1 VFALFHFPLTDT
13 RSAMADSAKTRS
25 AEESSLLERARKRL
39 PGGVL
44 GTSRY
49 AEEAAFVVKH
59 GRGSKIYDVSGREYI
74 DYVLASG
81 PLILG
86 HAHPAVVA
94 AVRAQIEGGSTYFMV
109 TEPIIQLAEEICR
122 ALPCAEQVRFTSTG
136 SEATFFALRTART
149 ARQRDKILKFEGG
162 YHGAHDYSMMSSTP
176 RSPKA
181 FPAPVPDSSGIPHAI
196 EADVLIA
203 PYNDLATVEGIVDT
217 HADELAAVII
227 EPFQRLIPPQS
238 GFLQGL
244 REITR
249 RHGILLIFD
258 EVVTGFR
265 LAYGGAQQY
274 YGVIPDI
281 ACVGKIVGGGFP
293 LAAVCAS
300 EELMRPFDPQQDG
313 KGDFISQS
321 GTLNGNPIAAV
332 AGLATLAELRK
343 PGAYETIHGTGKRLM
358 AGLRELVERSGLP
371 AQVVGEPVVFDIIF
385 SGEPITDYRSL
396 QKADGALARAF
407 TTELIKRGVVKNT
420 QKMYVSLVHSEADVA
435 RTLEACEDALKTLP
449 RRKPARD

>member
-1 VFALFHFPLTDT
+1 MTDPT
-13 RSAMADSAKTRS
+13 KPRS
-25 AEESSLLERARKRL
+25 AEETNLLERARRRL

-44 GTSRY
+44 GSSRY
-49 AEEAAFVVKH
+49 ADDVGFVVKH
-59 GRGSKIYDVSGREYI
+59 GKGSKIYDVSGREYI
-74 DYVLASG
+74 DYVMASG
-81 PLILG
+81 PMVLG

-94 AVRAQIEGGSTYFMV
+94 AVRAQLEGGTTYFMV
-109 TEPIIQLAEEICR
+109 TEPVIELAEEICR
-122 ALPCAEQVRFTSTG
+122 AVPCAEQVRFTSTG
-136 SEATFFALRTART
+136 SEATFFALRVART

-162 YHGAHDYSMMSSTP
+162 YHGSHDYSMMSSTP

-196 EADVLIA
+196 GADVLIA
-203 PYNDLATVEGIVDT
+203 PYNDLATVEGIVAT

-227 EPFQRLIPPQS
+227 EPFQRLIPPQP

-249 RHGILLIFD
+249 RHGILLVFD

-274 YGVIPDI
+274 YGVVPDI

-300 EELMRPFDPQQDG
+300 ADLMQPFDPARDG
-313 KGDFISQS
+313 KGEFIAQS

-343 PGAYETIHGTGKRLM
+343 PGAYETLHGTGRRLM
-358 AGLRELVERSGLP
+358 AGLAELAQKSGLP
-371 AQVVGEPVVFDIIF
+371 AQVVGEPVVFDILF
-385 SGEPITDYRSL
+385 TSEPVTDYRSL
-396 QKADGALARAF
+396 QRADGALARTF

-420 QKMYVSLVHSEADVA
+420 QKMYMSLAHTDADVA
-435 RTLEACEDALKTLP
+435 KTLQACEDALKVLP
-449 RRKPARD
+449 RKKTLKK

>member
-1 VFALFHFPLTDT
+1 MPEST
-13 RSAMADSAKTRS
+13 RTRS
-25 AEESSLLERARKRL
+25 AEETTLLERARKRL

-49 AEEAAFVVKH
+49 ADEAAFVVKH
-59 GRGSKIYDVSGREYI
+59 GKGSKIYDVSGREYI

-94 AVRAQIEGGSTYFMV
+94 AVRTQIESGSTYFMV
-109 TEPIIQLAEEICR
+109 NEPIIELAEEICR
-122 ALPCAEQVRFTSTG
+122 AMPCAEQVRFTSTG
-136 SEATFFALRTART
+136 SEATFFALRVART
-149 ARQRDKILKFEGG
+149 ARGRDKILKFEGG

-196 EADVLIA
+196 EAEVLVA
-203 PYNDLATVEGIVDT
+203 PYNDLATVEGIVAT

-227 EPFQRLIPPQS
+227 EPFQRLIPPQP
-238 GFLQGL
+238 GFLEGL

-249 RHGILLIFD
+249 RHGVLLVFD

-265 LAYGGAQQY
+265 LAYGGAQEY
-274 YGVIPDI
+274 YGVVPDI
-281 ACVGKIVGGGFP
+281 ACIGKIVGGGFP

-321 GTLNGNPIAAV
+321 GTLNGNPIAAA

-343 PGAYETIHGTGKRLM
+343 PGAYETIHGTGRRLM
-358 AGLRELVERSGLP
+358 AGLTELIQRAGLP
-371 AQVVGEPVVFDIIF
+371 AQVVGEPVVFDVLF
-385 SGEPITDYRSL
+385 TDEPITDYRSL
-396 QKADGALARAF
+396 QKADGVLGRAF

-420 QKMYVSLVHSEADVA
+420 QKMYVSLVHSEQDVA
-435 RTLEACEDALKTLP
+435 RTLEAAEGALKALP
-449 RRKPARD
+449 RRSPARPR

>member
-1 VFALFHFPLTDT
+1 
-13 RSAMADSAKTRS
+13 MADSTNTRS

-59 GRGSKIYDVSGREYI
+59 GKGSKIYDVSGREYI

-227 EPFQRLIPPQS
+227 EPFQRLIPPQP

-274 YGVIPDI
+274 YGVVPDI

-435 RTLEACEDALKTLP
+435 HTLEACEDALKTLP
-449 RRKPARD
+449 RRKPARG

>member
-1 VFALFHFPLTDT
+1 
-13 RSAMADSAKTRS
+13 MADPIRARS
-25 AEESSLLERARKRL
+25 AEESRLLERARQRL

-49 AEEAAFVVKH
+49 AEEAAFVVKR
-59 GRGSKIYDVSGREYI
+59 GQGSKIYDVSGREYI

-109 TEPIIQLAEEICR
+109 NEPIIELAEEICR
-122 ALPCAEQVRFTSTG
+122 AMPCAEQVRFTSTG
-136 SEATFFALRTART
+136 SEATFFSLRVART
-149 ARQRDKILKFEGG
+149 ARRRDKILKFEGG
-162 YHGAHDYSMMSSTP
+162 YHGAHDYAMMSSSP

-203 PYNDLATVEGIVDT
+203 PYNDLATVEGIVAT
-217 HADELAAVII
+217 HADELAAVIV
-227 EPFQRLIPPQS
+227 EPFQRLIPPQP

-249 RHGILLIFD
+249 RHGVLLIFD

-274 YGVIPDI
+274 YGVVPDI

-300 EELMRPFDPQQDG
+300 AELMTPFDPGQDG

-343 PGAYETIHGTGKRLM
+343 PGAYERLHATGRRLM
-358 AGLRELVERSGLP
+358 AGLSELARKSGLP
-371 AQVVGEPVVFDIIF
+371 AQVVGEPVVFDVVF
-385 SGEPITDYRSL
+385 TDEPVTDYRSL
-396 QKADGALARAF
+396 QKSDGALARAF

-420 QKMYVSLVHSEADVA
+420 QKMYLSLVHGDADVA
-435 RTLEACEDALKTLP
+435 ATLGAAEDALKVLP
-449 RRKPARD
+449 RARPRR

>member
-1 VFALFHFPLTDT
+1 
-13 RSAMADSAKTRS
+13 MADSAKTRS

-227 EPFQRLIPPQS
+227 EPFQRLIPPQP

-274 YGVIPDI
+274 YGVVPDI

-449 RRKPARD
+449 RRKPARG

>member
-1 VFALFHFPLTDT
+1 MSDPTKP
-13 RSAMADSAKTRS
+13 RST
-25 AEESSLLERARKRL
+25 EETTLLERARRRL

-49 AEEAAFVVKH
+49 ADDMGFVVKH
-59 GRGSKIYDVSGREYI
+59 GKGSKIYDVSGREYI
-74 DYVLASG
+74 DYVMASG
-81 PLILG
+81 PLVLG

-94 AVRAQIEGGSTYFMV
+94 AVRAQLEGGTTYFMV
-109 TEPIIQLAEEICR
+109 TEPIIELAEEICR
-122 ALPCAEQVRFTSTG
+122 AMPCAEQVRFTATG
-136 SEATFFALRTART
+136 SEATFFALRVART

-162 YHGAHDYSMMSSTP
+162 YHGSHDYSMMSSTP

-181 FPAPVPDSSGIPHAI
+181 FPAPVPDSSGIPHAL
-196 EADVLIA
+196 EAEVLIA
-203 PYNDLATVEGIVDT
+203 PYNDLATVEGIVAT
-217 HADELAAVII
+217 HADELAAVIV
-227 EPFQRLIPPQS
+227 EPFQRLIPPQP

-249 RHGILLIFD
+249 RYGILLVFD

-274 YGVIPDI
+274 YGVVPDI

-300 EELMRPFDPQQDG
+300 EELMRPFDPGQDG

-343 PGAYETIHGTGKRLM
+343 PGAYETLHGTGRRLM
-358 AGLRELVERSGLP
+358 AGLAELARRSGLP
-371 AQVVGEPVVFDIIF
+371 AQVVGEPVVFDILF
-385 SGEPITDYRSL
+385 TGEPVTDYRSL
-396 QKADGALARAF
+396 QKADGALGRAF
-407 TTELIKRGVVKNT
+407 TTELIKRGVVKT
-420 QKMYVSLVHSEADVA
+420 AQKMYMSLAHTDADVD
-435 RTLEACEDALKTLP
+435 RTLEACEDALRALP
-449 RRKPARD
+449 RTRRRVRS

>member
-1 VFALFHFPLTDT
+1 MPETIGS
-13 RSAMADSAKTRS
+13 RSAQETQLLDRAKQ
-25 AEESSLLERARKRL
+25 RL

-49 AEEAAFVVKH
+49 ADDVGFVVKH
-59 GRGSKIYDVSGREYI
+59 GKGSKIYDVSGREYI
-74 DYVLASG
+74 DYVMASG
-81 PLILG
+81 PMVLG

-94 AVRAQIEGGSTYFMV
+94 AVRQQLEAGTTYFMV
-109 TEPIIQLAEEICR
+109 TEPIIELAEEICR
-122 ALPCAEQVRFTSTG
+122 AVPCAEQVRFTSTG
-136 SEATFFALRTART
+136 SEATFFALRVART
-149 ARQRDKILKFEGG
+149 ARGRDKILKFEGG
-162 YHGAHDYSMMSSTP
+162 YHGANDYAMMSSSP

-196 EADVLIA
+196 EAEVLIA
-203 PYNDLATVEGIVDT
+203 PYNDLATVEGIVAT

-227 EPFQRLIPPQS
+227 EPFQRLIPPQP

-244 REITR
+244 REITQ
-249 RHGILLIFD
+249 RHGILLVFD

-265 LAYGGAQQY
+265 LAYGGAQEY
-274 YGVIPDI
+274 YGVVPDI

-300 EELMRPFDPQQDG
+300 ADLMRPFDPGQDG

-343 PGAYETIHGTGKRLM
+343 PGAYDRLLGTGRTLM
-358 AGLRELVERSGLP
+358 KGLSELLTRRGLP
-371 AQVVGEPVVFDIIF
+371 AQVVGEPVVFDVLF
-385 SGEPITDYRSL
+385 TAEPVVDYRSL
-396 QKADGALARAF
+396 QKADGQKARVL

-420 QKMYVSLVHSEADVA
+420 QKMYMSTAHTDADVA
-435 RTLEACEDALKTLP
+435 KTLNAFEDVLK
-449 RRKPARD
+449 RF

>member
-1 VFALFHFPLTDT
+1 
-13 RSAMADSAKTRS
+13 MADSTKTRS

-59 GRGSKIYDVSGREYI
+59 GKGSKIYDVSGREYI

-109 TEPIIQLAEEICR
+109 TEPIIELAEEICR
-122 ALPCAEQVRFTSTG
+122 AMPCAEQVRFTSTG

-227 EPFQRLIPPQS
+227 EPFQRLIPPQP
-238 GFLQGL
+238 GFLEGL

-274 YGVIPDI
+274 YGVVPDI

-358 AGLRELVERSGLP
+358 AGLRELVQRSGLP
-371 AQVVGEPVVFDIIF
+371 AQVVGEPVVFDVIF

-449 RRKPARD
+449 RRKSARG

>member
-1 VFALFHFPLTDT
+1 
-13 RSAMADSAKTRS
+13 MADTVKTRS
-25 AEESSLLERARKRL
+25 AEETKLLDRARQRL

-49 AEEAAFVVKH
+49 ADDVGFVVKH
-59 GRGSKIYDVSGREYI
+59 GKGSKIYDVSGREYI
-74 DYVLASG
+74 DYVMASG
-81 PLILG
+81 PLVLG

-94 AVRAQIEGGSTYFMV
+94 AVRAQLEGGTTYFMV
-109 TEPIIQLAEEICR
+109 TEPIIELAEEICR
-122 ALPCAEQVRFTSTG
+122 AVPCAEQVRFTSTG
-136 SEATFFALRTART
+136 SEATFFALRVART

-181 FPAPVPDSSGIPHAI
+181 FPAPVPDSSGIPRAL
-196 EADVLIA
+196 EDEVLVA
-203 PYNDLATVEGIVDT
+203 PFNDLATVEGIVAT
-217 HADELAAVII
+217 HADELAAVIV
-227 EPFQRLIPPQS
+227 EPFQRLIPPQP
-238 GFLQGL
+238 GFLPGL

-249 RHGILLIFD
+249 RHGILLVFD

-274 YGVIPDI
+274 YGVVPDI

-300 EELMRPFDPQQDG
+300 ADLMQPFDPGRDG
-313 KGDFISQS
+313 KGEFISQS

-343 PGAYETIHGTGKRLM
+343 PGAYETLHGTGGRLM
-358 AGLRELVERSGLP
+358 AGLAELARQSGLP
-371 AQVVGEPVVFDIIF
+371 AQVVGEPVLFDILF
-385 SGEPITDYRSL
+385 TDEPVTDYRSL
-396 QKADGALARAF
+396 QKADGALARTF

-420 QKMYVSLVHSEADVA
+420 QKMYMSLAHTDADVA
-435 RTLEACEDALKTLP
+435 RTLQACEDALKVLP
-449 RRKPARD
+449 RQKTRS

>member
-1 VFALFHFPLTDT
+1 
-13 RSAMADSAKTRS
+13 MADPITTRS
-25 AEESSLLERARKRL
+25 AEETKLLERARQRL

-49 AEEAAFVVKH
+49 ADDVGFVVKH
-59 GRGSKIYDVSGREYI
+59 GKGSKIYDVSGREYI
-74 DYVLASG
+74 DYVMASG
-81 PLILG
+81 PMVLG

-94 AVRAQIEGGSTYFMV
+94 AVREQLEGGTTYFMV
-109 TEPIIQLAEEICR
+109 TEPIIELAEEICR
-122 ALPCAEQVRFTSTG
+122 AVPCAEQVRFTSTG
-136 SEATFFALRTART
+136 SEATFFALRVART

-162 YHGAHDYSMMSSTP
+162 YHGAHDYSMMSSAP

-181 FPAPVPDSSGIPHAI
+181 FPAPVPDSSGIPRAL
-196 EADVLIA
+196 EDEVLVA
-203 PYNDLATVEGIVDT
+203 PYNDLATVEGIIAT

-227 EPFQRLIPPQS
+227 EPFQRLIPPQP

-244 REITR
+244 RDITR
-249 RHGILLIFD
+249 RHGILLVFD

-265 LAYGGAQQY
+265 LAYGGAQEF
-274 YGVIPDI
+274 YGVVPDI

-300 EELMRPFDPQQDG
+300 AELMQPFDPGRDG
-313 KGDFISQS
+313 KGEFISQS

-343 PGAYETIHGTGKRLM
+343 PGAYERLHGTGRRLM
-358 AGLRELVERSGLP
+358 AGLADLAQKSGLP
-371 AQVVGEPVVFDIIF
+371 AQVVGEPVVFDILF
-385 SGEPITDYRSL
+385 TGEPVTDYRSL
-396 QKADGALARAF
+396 QKADGALARTF

-420 QKMYVSLVHSEADVA
+420 QKMYMCTAHTDADVA
-435 RTLEACEDALKTLP
+435 RTLQACEDALKVLP
-449 RRKPARD
+449 RKKTRP

>member
-1 VFALFHFPLTDT
+1 MTDT
-13 RSAMADSAKTRS
+13 TMRRS
-25 AEESSLLERARKRL
+25 AEETKLLERARRRL

-44 GTSRY
+44 GSSRY
-49 AEEAAFVVKH
+49 ADDVGFVVKH
-59 GRGSKIYDVSGREYI
+59 GKGSKIYDVSGREYI
-74 DYVLASG
+74 DYVMASG
-81 PLILG
+81 PMVLG

-94 AVRAQIEGGSTYFMV
+94 AVREQLEGGTTYFMV
-109 TEPIIQLAEEICR
+109 TEPVIELAEEICR
-122 ALPCAEQVRFTSTG
+122 AVPCAEQVRFTSTG
-136 SEATFFALRTART
+136 SEATFFALRVART
-149 ARQRDKILKFEGG
+149 TRQRDKILKFEGG
-162 YHGAHDYSMMSSTP
+162 YHGSHDYSMMSSTP

-203 PYNDLATVEGIVDT
+203 PYNDLATVEGIVAT

-227 EPFQRLIPPQS
+227 EPFQRLIPPQP

-244 REITR
+244 RAITR
-249 RHGILLIFD
+249 RHGILLVFD

-274 YGVIPDI
+274 YGVVPDI

-300 EELMRPFDPQQDG
+300 ADLMQPFDPARDG
-313 KGDFISQS
+313 KGEFIAQS

-343 PGAYETIHGTGKRLM
+343 PGAYETLHGTGRRLM
-358 AGLRELVERSGLP
+358 AGLAELAQKSGLP
-371 AQVVGEPVVFDIIF
+371 AQVVGEPVVFDILF
-385 SGEPITDYRSL
+385 TSEPVTDYRSL
-396 QKADGALARAF
+396 QKADGGLARAF

-420 QKMYVSLVHSEADVA
+420 QKMYMSLAHTDADVA
-435 RTLEACEDALKTLP
+435 KTLQACEDALKVLP
-449 RRKPARD
+449 RKKTLKK

>member
-1 VFALFHFPLTDT
+1 MRDT
-13 RSAMADSAKTRS
+13 SRARSV
-25 AEESSLLERARKRL
+25 EESQLLDRASKRL

-81 PLILG
+81 PLVLG

-94 AVRAQIEGGSTYFMV
+94 AVREQVEGGTTYFMV
-109 TEPIIQLAEEICR
+109 NEPIIQLAEEICR
-122 ALPCAEQVRFTSTG
+122 AMPCAEQVRFTSTG
-136 SEATFFALRTART
+136 SEATFFALRAART
-149 ARQRDKILKFEGG
+149 YRQRDKILKFEGG
-162 YHGAHDYSMMSSTP
+162 YHGAHDYAMMSASP

-203 PYNDLATVEGIVDT
+203 PYNDLGTVEGIVAA
-217 HADELAAVII
+217 HADELAAVIV
-227 EPFQRLIPPQS
+227 EPFQRLVPPQP

-249 RHGILLIFD
+249 RHGVLLIFD

-274 YGVIPDI
+274 YGVVPDLAAI
-281 ACVGKIVGGGFP
+281 GKIVGGGFP
-293 LAAVCAS
+293 LAAVCGA
-300 EELMRPFDPQQDG
+300 EPLMRPFDPQYDG
-313 KGDFISQS
+313 RGDFISQS

-343 PGAYETIHGTGKRLM
+343 PGAYEALHGTGKRLM
-358 AGLRELVERSGLP
+358 AGLAALGTASGLP
-371 AQVVGEPVVFDIIF
+371 AQVVGEPVVFDLLF
-385 SGEPITDYRSL
+385 TAEPVTDFRSL
-396 QKADGALARAF
+396 QKADAALGKAF
-407 TTELIKRGVVKNT
+407 TTELVKRGVVKNS
-420 QKMYVSLVHSEADVA
+420 QKMYVSLVHSDEDVA
-435 RTLEACEDALKTLP
+435 RTLQACEDALKALP
-449 RRKPARD
+449 RKRG

>member
-1 VFALFHFPLTDT
+1 
-13 RSAMADSAKTRS
+13 MADPTRARS
-25 AEESSLLERARKRL
+25 TEETRLLERARQRL

-49 AEEAAFVVKH
+49 ADDVGFVVKH
-59 GRGSKIYDVSGREYI
+59 GKGSKIHDVSGREYI

-94 AVRAQIEGGSTYFMV
+94 AVRAQIGEGSTYFMV
-109 TEPIIQLAEEICR
+109 NEPIIELAEEICR
-122 ALPCAEQVRFTSTG
+122 AVPCAEQVRFTSTG
-136 SEATFFALRTART
+136 SEATFFSLRVART

-162 YHGAHDYSMMSSTP
+162 YHGAHDYAMMSSSP

-196 EADVLIA
+196 EDEVLVA
-203 PYNDLATVEGIVDT
+203 PYNDLATVEGIVAT
-217 HADELAAVII
+217 HADELAAVIV
-227 EPFQRLIPPQS
+227 EPFQRLIPPQP
-238 GFLQGL
+238 GFLTGL

-249 RHGILLIFD
+249 RHGVLLIFD

-265 LAYGGAQQY
+265 LAYGGAQEY
-274 YGVIPDI
+274 YGVVPDI

-300 EELMRPFDPQQDG
+300 EALMRPFDPGHDG

-343 PGAYETIHGTGKRLM
+343 PGAYETLHGTGKRLM
-358 AGLRELVERSGLP
+358 AGLTELARKSGLP
-371 AQVVGEPVVFDIIF
+371 AQVVGEPVVFDLLF
-385 SGEPITDYRSL
+385 TGEPVTDYRSL
-396 QKADGALARAF
+396 QKSDGALARAF

-420 QKMYVSLVHSEADVA
+420 QKMYISLVHSEADVA
-435 RTLEACEDALKTLP
+435 KTLQACEDALRVLPKTKP
-449 RRKPARD
+449 RR

>member
-1 VFALFHFPLTDT
+1 
-13 RSAMADSAKTRS
+13 
-25 AEESSLLERARKRL
+25 
-39 PGGVL
+39 
-44 GTSRY
+44 
-49 AEEAAFVVKH
+49 
-59 GRGSKIYDVSGREYI
+59 
-74 DYVLASG
+74 
-81 PLILG
+81 
-86 HAHPAVVA
+86 VVA

-227 EPFQRLIPPQS
+227 EPFQRLIPPQP
-238 GFLQGL
+238 GFLEGL

-274 YGVIPDI
+274 YGVVPDI

-321 GTLNGNPIAAV
+321 GTLNGKPHRGRGRPRHPGRAAQARRLRDHPRHGQAPHGRPPR
-332 AGLATLAELRK
+332 AGRAFGAAR
-343 PGAYETIHGTGKRLM
+343 PGGGRAG
-358 AGLRELVERSGLP
+358 GLRHHLQRRAHHRLP
-371 AQVVGEPVVFDIIF
+371 LAPEGRRRPRPRLHHRADQARGGEEHAEDVRIPRALR
-385 SGEPITDYRSL
+385 GGR
-396 QKADGALARAF
+396 GAHP
-407 TTELIKRGVVKNT
+407 RGVRGR
-420 QKMYVSLVHSEADVA
+420 A
-435 RTLEACEDALKTLP
+435 EDAAQEKTRP
-449 RRKPARD
+449 G

>member
-1 VFALFHFPLTDT
+1 MTDPT
-13 RSAMADSAKTRS
+13 KRRS
-25 AEESSLLERARKRL
+25 AEETKLLERARRRL

-44 GTSRY
+44 GSSRY
-49 AEEAAFVVKH
+49 ADDVGFVVKH
-59 GRGSKIYDVSGREYI
+59 GKGSKIYDVSGREYI
-74 DYVLASG
+74 DYVMASG
-81 PLILG
+81 PMVLG

-94 AVRAQIEGGSTYFMV
+94 AVREQLEGGTTYFMV
-109 TEPIIQLAEEICR
+109 TEPVIELAEEICR
-122 ALPCAEQVRFTSTG
+122 AVPCAEQVRFTSTG
-136 SEATFFALRTART
+136 SEATFFALRIART

-162 YHGAHDYSMMSSTP
+162 YHGSHDYSMMSSTP

-181 FPAPVPDSSGIPHAI
+181 FPAPVPDSSGIPHSL
-196 EADVLIA
+196 EAEVLVA
-203 PYNDLATVEGIVDT
+203 PYNDLATVEGIVAT

-227 EPFQRLIPPQS
+227 EPFQRLIPPQP

-249 RHGILLIFD
+249 RHGILLVFD

-274 YGVIPDI
+274 YGVVPDI

-300 EELMRPFDPQQDG
+300 ADLMQPFDPARDG
-313 KGDFISQS
+313 KGEFISQS

-343 PGAYETIHGTGKRLM
+343 PGAYETLHGTGRRLM
-358 AGLRELVERSGLP
+358 AGLAELAQKSGLP
-371 AQVVGEPVVFDIIF
+371 AQVVGEPVVFDILF
-385 SGEPITDYRSL
+385 TSEPVTDYRSL
-396 QKADGALARAF
+396 QKADGALARTF

-435 RTLEACEDALKTLP
+435 RTLEACEDALKALP
-449 RRKPARD
+449 RRKTARA

>member
-1 VFALFHFPLTDT
+1 
-13 RSAMADSAKTRS
+13 MADPITTRS
-25 AEESSLLERARKRL
+25 AEETKLLERARRRL

-49 AEEAAFVVKH
+49 ADDVGFVVKH
-59 GRGSKIYDVSGREYI
+59 GKGSKIYDVSGREYI
-74 DYVLASG
+74 DYVMASG
-81 PLILG
+81 PMVLG

-94 AVRAQIEGGSTYFMV
+94 AVREQLEGGTTYFMV
-109 TEPIIQLAEEICR
+109 TEPIIELAEEICR
-122 ALPCAEQVRFTSTG
+122 AVPCAEQVRFTSTG
-136 SEATFFALRTART
+136 SEATFFALRVART

-181 FPAPVPDSSGIPHAI
+181 FPAPVPDSSGIPRAL
-196 EADVLIA
+196 EDEVLIA
-203 PYNDLATVEGIVDT
+203 PYNDLATVEGIVAT

-227 EPFQRLIPPQS
+227 EPFQRLIPPQP

-244 REITR
+244 RDITR
-249 RHGILLIFD
+249 RYGILLVFD

-265 LAYGGAQQY
+265 LAYGGAQEY
-274 YGVIPDI
+274 YGVVPDI

-300 EELMRPFDPQQDG
+300 AELMQPFDPGQDG

-343 PGAYETIHGTGKRLM
+343 PGAYERFHGTGGRLM
-358 AGLRELVERSGLP
+358 AGLAELARKSGLP
-371 AQVVGEPVVFDIIF
+371 AQVVGEPVLFDILF
-385 SGEPITDYRSL
+385 TGEPVTDYRSL
-396 QKADGALARAF
+396 QKADGALARTF

-420 QKMYVSLVHSEADVA
+420 QKMYMSTAHTDADVA
-435 RTLEACEDALKTLP
+435 RTLQACEDALKVLP
-449 RRKPARD
+449 RKKPRS

>member
-1 VFALFHFPLTDT
+1 MPETIGS
-13 RSAMADSAKTRS
+13 RSAQETQLLDRAKQ
-25 AEESSLLERARKRL
+25 RL

-49 AEEAAFVVKH
+49 ADDVGFVVKH
-59 GRGSKIYDVSGREYI
+59 GKGSKIYDVSGREYI
-74 DYVLASG
+74 DYVMASG
-81 PLILG
+81 PMVLG
-86 HAHPAVVA
+86 HAHPAVAA
-94 AVRAQIEGGSTYFMV
+94 AVRQQLEAGTTYFMV
-109 TEPIIQLAEEICR
+109 TEPIIELAEEICR
-122 ALPCAEQVRFTSTG
+122 AVPCAEQVRFTSTG
-136 SEATFFALRTART
+136 SEATFFALRVART
-149 ARQRDKILKFEGG
+149 ARGRDKILKFEGG
-162 YHGAHDYSMMSSTP
+162 YHGANDYAMMSSSP

-196 EADVLIA
+196 EAEVLIA
-203 PYNDLATVEGIVDT
+203 PYNDLATVEGIVAT

-227 EPFQRLIPPQS
+227 EPFQRLIPPQP

-249 RHGILLIFD
+249 RHGILLVFD

-265 LAYGGAQQY
+265 LAYGGAQEY
-274 YGVIPDI
+274 YGVVPDI

-300 EELMRPFDPQQDG
+300 ADLMRPFDPGQDG

-343 PGAYETIHGTGKRLM
+343 PGAYDRLLGTGRTLM
-358 AGLRELVERSGLP
+358 KGLSELLTRRGLP
-371 AQVVGEPVVFDIIF
+371 AQVVGEPVVFDVLF
-385 SGEPITDYRSL
+385 TPEPVVDYRSL
-396 QKADGALARAF
+396 QKADGQKARVL

-420 QKMYVSLVHSEADVA
+420 QKMYMSTAHTDADVA
-435 RTLEACEDALKTLP
+435 KTLNAFEDVLK
-449 RRKPARD
+449 RF

>member
-1 VFALFHFPLTDT
+1 MPETIGS
-13 RSAMADSAKTRS
+13 RSAQETQLLDRAKQ
-25 AEESSLLERARKRL
+25 RL

-49 AEEAAFVVKH
+49 ADDVGFVVKH
-59 GRGSKIYDVSGREYI
+59 GKGSKIYDVSGREYI
-74 DYVLASG
+74 DYVMASG
-81 PLILG
+81 PMVLG
-86 HAHPAVVA
+86 HAHPAVAA
-94 AVRAQIEGGSTYFMV
+94 AVRQQLEAGTTYFMV
-109 TEPIIQLAEEICR
+109 TEPIIELAEEICR
-122 ALPCAEQVRFTSTG
+122 AVPCAEQVRFTCTG
-136 SEATFFALRTART
+136 SEATFFALRVART
-149 ARQRDKILKFEGG
+149 ARGRDKILKFEGG
-162 YHGAHDYSMMSSTP
+162 YHGANDYAMMSSSP

-196 EADVLIA
+196 EAEVLIA
-203 PYNDLATVEGIVDT
+203 PYNDLATVEGIVAT

-227 EPFQRLIPPQS
+227 EPFQRLIPPQP

-249 RHGILLIFD
+249 RHGILLVFD

-265 LAYGGAQQY
+265 LAYGGAQEY
-274 YGVIPDI
+274 YGVVPDI

-300 EELMRPFDPQQDG
+300 ADLMRPFDPGQDG

-343 PGAYETIHGTGKRLM
+343 PGAYDRLLGTGRTLM
-358 AGLRELVERSGLP
+358 KGLSELLTRRGLP
-371 AQVVGEPVVFDIIF
+371 AQVVGEPVVFDVLF
-385 SGEPITDYRSL
+385 TAEPVVDYRSL
-396 QKADGALARAF
+396 QKADGQKARVL

-420 QKMYVSLVHSEADVA
+420 QKMYMSTAHTDADVA
-435 RTLEACEDALKTLP
+435 KTLNAFEDVLK
-449 RRKPARD
+449 RF

>member
-1 VFALFHFPLTDT
+1 
-13 RSAMADSAKTRS
+13 MADSTRTRS
-25 AEESSLLERARKRL
+25 PEETKLLERARQRL

-49 AEEAAFVVKH
+49 ADEAAFVVKR
-59 GRGSKIYDVSGREYI
+59 GQGSKIYDVSGREYV

-94 AVRAQIEGGSTYFMV
+94 AVRTQIEGGSTYFMV
-109 TEPIIQLAEEICR
+109 NEPIIELAEEVCR

-136 SEATFFALRTART
+136 SEATFFALRVART

-196 EADVLIA
+196 ESEVLVA
-203 PYNDLATVEGIVDT
+203 PYNDLATVEGIVAT
-217 HADELAAVII
+217 HADDLAAVII
-227 EPFQRLIPPQS
+227 EPFQRLIPPQP

-249 RHGILLIFD
+249 RHGVLLVFD

-265 LAYGGAQQY
+265 LAYGGAQEY
-274 YGVIPDI
+274 YGVVPDI
-281 ACVGKIVGGGFP
+281 ACIGKIVGGGFP

-321 GTLNGNPIAAV
+321 GTLNGNPIAAA
-332 AGLATLAELRK
+332 AGLATLAELRR
-343 PGAYETIHGTGKRLM
+343 PGAYETIHGTGRRLM
-358 AGLRELVERSGLP
+358 AGLAELIQRAGLP
-371 AQVVGEPVVFDIIF
+371 AQVVGEPVVFDVIF
-385 SGEPITDYRSL
+385 TGEPITDYRSL
-396 QKADGALARAF
+396 QKADGSLARAF
-407 TTELIKRGVVKNT
+407 TTELIKRGAVKNT
-420 QKMYVSLVHSEADVA
+420 QKMYVSLVHSEEDVA
-435 RTLEACEDALKTLP
+435 RTLQAAEDALKALP
-449 RRKPARD
+449 RRSSARTR

>member
-1 VFALFHFPLTDT
+1 MPDST
-13 RSAMADSAKTRS
+13 RTRS
-25 AEESSLLERARKRL
+25 AEETKLLERARQRL

-49 AEEAAFVVKH
+49 ADEAAFVVKR
-59 GRGSKIYDVSGREYI
+59 GQGSKIYDVSGREYI

-94 AVRAQIEGGSTYFMV
+94 AVREQIEGGSTYFMV
-109 TEPIIQLAEEICR
+109 NEPIIELAEEICR

-136 SEATFFALRTART
+136 SEATFFALRVART

-162 YHGAHDYSMMSSTP
+162 YHGAHDYSMMSATP

-181 FPAPVPDSSGIPHAI
+181 FPAPVPDSSGIPHAL
-196 EADVLIA
+196 EAEVLVA
-203 PYNDLATVEGIVDT
+203 PYNDLATVEGIVAT

-227 EPFQRLIPPQS
+227 EPFQRLIPPQP

-249 RHGILLIFD
+249 RHGVLLVFD

-274 YGVIPDI
+274 YGVVPDI
-281 ACVGKIVGGGFP
+281 ACIGKIVGGGFP

-321 GTLNGNPIAAV
+321 GTLNGNPIAAA

-343 PGAYETIHGTGKRLM
+343 PGAYETIHGTGRRLM
-358 AGLRELVERSGLP
+358 AGLTELIQRAGLP
-371 AQVVGEPVVFDIIF
+371 AQVVGEPVVFDVLF
-385 SGEPITDYRSL
+385 TSEPISDYRSL
-396 QKADGALARAF
+396 QKADGSLARAF

-420 QKMYVSLVHSEADVA
+420 QKMYVSLVHSEDDVA
-435 RTLEACEDALKTLP
+435 RTLQAAEDALKALP
-449 RRKPARD
+449 RRSSARTR

>member
-1 VFALFHFPLTDT
+1 MSDT
-13 RSAMADSAKTRS
+13 TKPRS
-25 AEESSLLERARKRL
+25 AEETKLLERARRRL

-49 AEEAAFVVKH
+49 ADDVGFVVKH
-59 GRGSKIYDVSGREYI
+59 GKGSKIYDVSGREYI
-74 DYVLASG
+74 DYVMASG
-81 PLILG
+81 PMVLG

-94 AVRAQIEGGSTYFMV
+94 AVRAQLEGGTTYFMV
-109 TEPIIQLAEEICR
+109 TEPIIELAEEICR
-122 ALPCAEQVRFTSTG
+122 AMPCAEQVRFTSTG
-136 SEATFFALRTART
+136 SEATFFALRVART
-149 ARQRDKILKFEGG
+149 ARQREKILKFEGG
-162 YHGAHDYSMMSSTP
+162 YHGSHDYSMMSSTP

-203 PYNDLATVEGIVDT
+203 PYNDLATVEGIVAT

-227 EPFQRLIPPQS
+227 EPFQRLIPPQP

-249 RHGILLIFD
+249 RHGVLLVFD

-265 LAYGGAQQY
+265 LAYGGAQEY
-274 YGVIPDI
+274 YGVVPDI

-300 EELMRPFDPQQDG
+300 ADLMQPFDPGRDG
-313 KGDFISQS
+313 KGEFISQS

-343 PGAYETIHGTGKRLM
+343 PGAYETLHGTGRRLM
-358 AGLRELVERSGLP
+358 AGLAELARRSGLP
-371 AQVVGEPVVFDIIF
+371 AQVVGEPVVFDILF
-385 SGEPITDYRSL
+385 TAEPVTDYRSL
-396 QKADGALARAF
+396 QKADGALARTF

-420 QKMYVSLVHSEADVA
+420 QKMYMSLAHTAADVA
-435 RTLEACEDALKTLP
+435 RTLEACEDALRVLK
-449 RRKPARD
+449 K

>member
-1 VFALFHFPLTDT
+1 MANPTT
-13 RSAMADSAKTRS
+13 PRSP
-25 AEESSLLERARKRL
+25 EETELLERARKRL

-49 AEEAAFVVKH
+49 ADDVGFVVKH

-94 AVRAQIEGGSTYFMV
+94 AVRRQIEAGSTYFMV
-109 TEPIIQLAEEICR
+109 NEPIIELAEEICR
-122 ALPCAEQVRFTSTG
+122 AMPCAEQVRFTSTG
-136 SEATFFALRTART
+136 SEATFFSLRVART
-149 ARQRDKILKFEGG
+149 YRKRDKILKFEGG
-162 YHGAHDYSMMSSTP
+162 YHGAHDYGMMSSSP

-196 EADVLIA
+196 EDEVLIA
-203 PYNDLATVEGIVDT
+203 PYNDLATVEGIVAT

-227 EPFQRLIPPQS
+227 EPFQRLIPPQP
-238 GFLQGL
+238 GFLSGL

-249 RHGILLIFD
+249 RHGVLLIFD

-274 YGVIPDI
+274 YGVTPDI

-300 EELMRPFDPQQDG
+300 ADLMQPFDPGQDG

-321 GTLNGNPIAAV
+321 GTLNGNPIAAA

-358 AGLRELVERSGLP
+358 AGLTDLAQRSGLP
-371 AQVVGEPVVFDIIF
+371 AQVVGEPVVFDLIF
-385 SGEPITDYRSL
+385 TGEPVTDYRSL
-396 QKADGALARAF
+396 QKADGALGRAF

-420 QKMYVSLVHSEADVA
+420 QKMYISLVHSEQDVA
-435 RTLEACEDALKTLP
+435 TTLQACEDALKVLP
-449 RRKPARD
+449 KTKKR

>member
-1 VFALFHFPLTDT
+1 
-13 RSAMADSAKTRS
+13 MADQVGARS
-25 AEESSLLERARKRL
+25 PEESKLLERAKQRL

-49 AEEAAFVVKH
+49 ADDVGFVVKH
-59 GRGSKIYDVSGREYI
+59 GKGSKIYDVSGREYI

-94 AVRAQIEGGSTYFMV
+94 AVREQMEAGSTYFMV
-109 TEPIIQLAEEICR
+109 NEPIIELAEEICR
-122 ALPCAEQVRFTSTG
+122 AVPCAEQVRFTSTG
-136 SEATFFALRTART
+136 SEATFFALRVART

-181 FPAPVPDSSGIPHAI
+181 FPAPVPDSSGIPHSL
-196 EADVLIA
+196 EAEVLIA
-203 PYNDLATVEGIVDT
+203 PYNDLATVEGIVAT

-227 EPFQRLIPPQS
+227 EPFQRLIPPQP

-249 RHGILLIFD
+249 RHGVLLVFD

-265 LAYGGAQQY
+265 LAYGGAQEF
-274 YGVIPDI
+274 YGVVPDI

-300 EELMRPFDPQQDG
+300 AELMQPFDPGRDG
-313 KGDFISQS
+313 TGDFISQS

-343 PGAYETIHGTGKRLM
+343 PGAYETLHGTGRRLM
-358 AGLRELVERSGLP
+358 AGLAGLAQKSGLP
-371 AQVVGEPVVFDIIF
+371 AQVVGEPVVFDILF
-385 SGEPITDYRSL
+385 TADPVTDYRSL

-420 QKMYVSLVHSEADVA
+420 QKMYMSLAHSDADVA
-435 RTLEACEDALKTLP
+435 KTLQACEDALKVLP
-449 RRKPARD
+449 KTKKR

>member
-1 VFALFHFPLTDT
+1 MTDT
-13 RSAMADSAKTRS
+13 TKRRS
-25 AEESSLLERARKRL
+25 AEETKLLERARRRL

-44 GTSRY
+44 GSSRY
-49 AEEAAFVVKH
+49 ADDVGFVVKH
-59 GRGSKIYDVSGREYI
+59 GKGSKIYDVSGREYI
-74 DYVLASG
+74 DYVMASG
-81 PLILG
+81 PMVLG

-94 AVRAQIEGGSTYFMV
+94 AVREQLEGGTTYFMV
-109 TEPIIQLAEEICR
+109 TEPVIELAEEICR
-122 ALPCAEQVRFTSTG
+122 AVPCAEQVRFTSTG
-136 SEATFFALRTART
+136 TEATFFALRLARAFT
-149 ARQRDKILKFEGG
+149 RRDKILKFEGG
-162 YHGAHDYSMMSSTP
+162 YHGSHDYSMMSSTP

-203 PYNDLATVEGIVDT
+203 PYNDLATVEGIVAT

-227 EPFQRLIPPQS
+227 EPFQRLIPPQP

-244 REITR
+244 RAITR
-249 RHGILLIFD
+249 RHGILLVFD

-274 YGVIPDI
+274 YGVVPDI

-300 EELMRPFDPQQDG
+300 ADLMQPFDPARDG
-313 KGDFISQS
+313 KGEFIAQS

-343 PGAYETIHGTGKRLM
+343 PGAYETLHGTGRRLM
-358 AGLRELVERSGLP
+358 AGLAELAQKSGLP
-371 AQVVGEPVVFDIIF
+371 AQVVGEPVVFDILF
-385 SGEPITDYRSL
+385 TSEPVTDYRSL
-396 QKADGALARAF
+396 QKADGGLARAF

-420 QKMYVSLVHSEADVA
+420 QKMYMSLAHTDADVA
-435 RTLEACEDALKTLP
+435 KTLQACEDALKVLP
-449 RRKPARD
+449 RKKTLKK

>member
-1 VFALFHFPLTDT
+1 
-13 RSAMADSAKTRS
+13 MADPIKTRS
-25 AEESSLLERARKRL
+25 AEETKLLERARQRL

-49 AEEAAFVVKH
+49 ADDVGFVVKH
-59 GRGSKIYDVSGREYI
+59 GKGSKIYDVSGREYI
-74 DYVLASG
+74 DYVMASG
-81 PLILG
+81 PMVLG

-94 AVRAQIEGGSTYFMV
+94 AVRAQLEGGTTYFMV
-109 TEPIIQLAEEICR
+109 TEPVIELAEEICR
-122 ALPCAEQVRFTSTG
+122 AVPCAEQVRFTSTG
-136 SEATFFALRTART
+136 SEATFFALRVART

-162 YHGAHDYSMMSSTP
+162 YHGSHDYSMMSSAP

-181 FPAPVPDSSGIPHAI
+181 FPAPVPDSSGIPR
-196 EADVLIA
+196 VLEDEVLVA
-203 PYNDLATVEGIVDT
+203 PYNDLATVEGIVAT

-227 EPFQRLIPPQS
+227 EPFQRLIPPQP

-249 RHGILLIFD
+249 RYGILLVFD

-274 YGVIPDI
+274 YGVVPDI

-300 EELMRPFDPQQDG
+300 ADLMQPFDPGRDG
-313 KGDFISQS
+313 KGEFISQS
-321 GTLNGNPIAAV
+321 GTLNGNPIAA
-332 AGLATLAELRK
+332 ELRK
-343 PGAYETIHGTGKRLM
+343 PGAYETLHGTGRRLM
-358 AGLRELVERSGLP
+358 AGLAELAQKSGLP
-371 AQVVGEPVVFDIIF
+371 AQVVGEPVVFDILF
-385 SGEPITDYRSL
+385 TGEPVTDYRSL
-396 QKADGALARAF
+396 QKADGALARSF

-420 QKMYVSLVHSEADVA
+420 QKIYMSLAHTDADVA
-435 RTLEACEDALKTLP
+435 RTLQACEDALKVLP
-449 RRKPARD
+449 KKKLKN